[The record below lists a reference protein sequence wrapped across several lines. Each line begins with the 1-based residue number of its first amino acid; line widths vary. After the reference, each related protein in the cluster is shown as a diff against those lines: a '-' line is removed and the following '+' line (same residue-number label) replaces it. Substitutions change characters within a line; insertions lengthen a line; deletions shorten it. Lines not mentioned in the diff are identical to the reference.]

1 MTRRRVLWVTAC
13 AIAALAVAATVVLAL
28 LRPRPATPGPASATS
43 PSPAPTASGPGRLLS
58 PFTGEPVRALAPVV
72 VVKIDNIVTARPQTG
87 LRSADIVYVLPVE
100 GGLSR
105 FAAVFSSHTPAV
117 IGPVRSAREDDLG
130 LLREFGRPGFAYS
143 GAAPHL
149 LPFVHRARIVD
160 LYAATARGYYRTAGR
175 AAPENLYARAG
186 SLFAQARRGGAS
198 RARDIGFRF
207 GAAPPGGHPAS
218 SYTARYGAATFTFRW
233 SGRARRWLT
242 WMDGAP
248 ARDTS
253 GGQLGEATVV
263 IQHTVVGTSRF
274 LEYGKPPP
282 YADTTGSGRAV
293 VLRGGRAYDVTWSRP
308 SPGHGTVYDLP
319 SGRRMTFAPGPVWV
333 LFTGR

>member
-1 MTRRRVLWVTAC
+1 MTRRRVTWVAAC
-13 AIAALAVAATVVLAL
+13 AVAALAVVLAVVLTL
-28 LRPRPATPGPASATS
+28 FRSRPAPSGAASA
-43 PSPAPTASGPGRLLS
+43 PSPAPTASGPGQLLS
-58 PFTGEPVRALAPVV
+58 PFTGEPVRALAPVL

-105 FAAVFSSHTPAV
+105 FAAVFSSRGPSA

-130 LLREFGRPGFAYS
+130 LLRQFGRPAFAYS

-160 LYAATARGYYRTAGR
+160 LYTDTARGYYRSSGR

-198 RARDIGFRF
+198 HARDIGFRF
-207 GAAPPGGHPAS
+207 GTTPPPGGHPAS
-218 SYTARYGAATFTFRW
+218 SYTARYGAATFAFRW

-248 ARDTS
+248 ARDTA
-253 GGQLGEATVV
+253 GGQLGGATVV

-319 SGRRMTFAPGPVWV
+319 SGQRMTFAPGQVWV
-333 LFTGR
+333 LLV